1 MEPALEGISGYINQE
16 SNEILIKCK
25 EDFLIIKRKYE
36 ENNNHIFSKI
46 HIDMKGKDDEIDLPK
61 NIIIENLKI
70 SNYKYSLDNLP
81 DNIKSLILINYYHP
95 FDNLP
100 LNLETFEI
108 GGEAGVYN
116 QSFDNLPSNLKNL
129 TIVTSNI
136 KDDYNLNLYDNLP
149 DNLKALT
156 ISNPPYGYSF
166 ANLPKKLEYFN
177 ICLYGSDIGLKD
189 YPENLK
195 KFQIVLDE
203 YEYKDIEELPN
214 NLTRLTLTIPINKM
228 NLEEII
234 NEINSCLKIVNNK
247 LNKLK
252 ELVIY
257 VVRKEGNE
265 EKIIKIKELIEEKK
279 NILPYE
285 VILSYHT
292 NNNDIREYHKI

>member
-25 EDFLIIKRKYE
+25 KDFLIIKQKYE
-36 ENNNHIFSKI
+36 ENNNYIFKKI
-46 HIDMKGKDDEIDLPK
+46 HIDMAGEYDEIDLPK
-61 NIIIENLKI
+61 NIIIEDLKI
-70 SNYKYSLDNLP
+70 SNYKYSLDNLS
-81 DNIKSLILINYYHP
+81 DNIKSLTLINYYHP
-95 FDNLP
+95 IDNLP
-100 LNLETFEI
+100 LNLENLGI

-129 TIVTSNI
+129 TIITSNI

-189 YPENLK
+189 YPENLI

-214 NLTRLTLTIPINKM
+214 NLTRLILTIPINEM

-234 NEINSCLKIVNNK
+234 NEINCCLKIVNNK
-247 LNKLK
+247 QNQLK
-252 ELVIY
+252 ELEIY
-257 VVRKEGNE
+257 VVRKEGDE

-285 VILSYHT
+285 LILSYHT